1 MSVLA
6 PPATSRAPERALAAR
21 MRRISRPLLLA
32 ATAAAGAV
40 AAQVLFNPFTQH
52 VPLCAFHALTGLL
65 CPGCGMTRAVHAL
78 LAGHPLLALRCNLLL
93 ALALPVSVAVWLGWV
108 RDRWRGGARAA
119 VLPSPALVLSAVA
132 IAVAYAVLRN
142 LPGLA
147 FLAPPGA

>member
-21 MRRISRPLLLA
+21 MRRICRPLLLA

-40 AAQVLFNPFTQH
+40 TAQVLFDPFTQH
-52 VPLCAFHALTGLL
+52 VPLCVFHALTGLQ

-78 LAGHPLLALRCNLLL
+78 LSGHPLLALRCNLLL
-93 ALALPVSVAVWLGWV
+93 VLALPLILALWLRWV
-108 RDRWRGGARAA
+108 RDRWRGVTRAPQ
-119 VLPSPALVLSAVA
+119 LPSRALLLTVLTL
-132 IAVAYAVLRN
+132 AVAYAVLRN

-147 FLAPPGA
+147 VLAPPGA